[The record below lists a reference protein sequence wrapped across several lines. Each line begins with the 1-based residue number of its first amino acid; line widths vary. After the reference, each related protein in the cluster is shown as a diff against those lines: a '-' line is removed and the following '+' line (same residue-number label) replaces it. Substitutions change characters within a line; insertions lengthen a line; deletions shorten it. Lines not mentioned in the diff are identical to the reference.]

1 MPPMEKRSTILIDM
15 NEALERLDNDRSL
28 YMILVDAFLEDK
40 AFQPEKLRELEGQF
54 RSGGAKEFL
63 EAAQYI
69 HRLKGAARQL
79 SANPLAAEAQKL
91 EDIFRGKA
99 PAGAPGEA
107 NHTAMLVERIL
118 DLYQQTLLELQSLS
132 S

>member
-1 MPPMEKRSTILIDM
+1 MQPMEKCTIPLIDI
-15 NEALERLDNDRSL
+15 NEALERLDNDMSL

-40 AFQPEKLRELEGQF
+40 AFQPDKLRELESQF
-54 RSGGAKEFL
+54 HRNESREFL

-91 EDIFRGKA
+91 EDIFRGKV
-99 PAGAPGEA
+99 PAGSSGEA
-107 NHTAMLVERIL
+107 NHTAMLVEHIL
-118 DLYQQTLLELQSLS
+118 DLYQQTLQELRSIS

>member
-1 MPPMEKRSTILIDM
+1 MQPMEKRPTPLIDM
-15 NEALERLDNDRSL
+15 NEALERLDNDMSL
-28 YMILVDAFLEDK
+28 YMILVDAFLTDK
-40 AFQPEKLRELEGQF
+40 AFQPERLRKLENQFQCSGSTEL
-54 RSGGAKEFL
+54 L

-99 PAGAPGEA
+99 PSKAKD
-107 NHTAMLVERIL
+107 TAALVENIL
-118 DLYQQTLLELQSLS
+118 LLYQQTLEELASLS
-132 S
+132 C

>member
-1 MPPMEKRSTILIDM
+1 MQPMEKRSTTLIDM
-15 NEALERLDNDRSL
+15 NEALERLDNDMSL

-40 AFQPEKLRELEGQF
+40 AFQPERLRELESQF
-54 RSGGAKEFL
+54 HSNGSQEFL

-91 EDIFRGKA
+91 EDIFRGKVSA
-99 PAGAPGEA
+99 ASSGD
-107 NHTAMLVERIL
+107 HKDTALLVDRIL
-118 DLYQQTLLELQSLS
+118 ELYQQTLLELQTLS

>member
-1 MPPMEKRSTILIDM
+1 MQPMEKRSTTLIDM
-15 NEALERLDNDRSL
+15 NEALERLDNDMSL

-40 AFQPEKLRELEGQF
+40 AFQPERLRELESQF
-54 RSGGAKEFL
+54 RNSGAKEFL

-91 EDIFRGKA
+91 EDIFRGKV
-99 PAGAPGEA
+99 PAAAGD
-107 NHTAMLVERIL
+107 HKDTALLVDKIL
-118 DLYQQTLLELQSLS
+118 NLYQQTLLELQSIS